1 MRVSTAQI
9 FQQGLDG
16 ILRQQGRL
24 NATQLQLSTGR
35 KINSPSDDPVGA
47 ARLQEIERAVQVQEV
62 YDRNVSRTRQRL
74 QVEESAIKDA
84 GNLIQRV
91 RELTVQAS
99 NAPLSDGDRGQI
111 AVELRQR
118 LDQLVALANTRDG
131 DGEFIF
137 AGAQAGTRPF
147 VNQGG
152 EITYQGDSIQR
163 ELSIGP
169 GITMRDG
176 DTGDKV
182 FMGIRDGNGVVS
194 AGQVAGN
201 TGSGYIAVENAVTRA
216 SYPSERLI
224 VEFTSDTEFDV
235 RNSDGDIVD
244 SFQGEIFSSGDP
256 IVLPNGVSFTLAT
269 VPEDPD
275 APVGPSAGDR
285 FSITVN
291 TDTNAVVEAG
301 QAADNTGEVQLA
313 INSAV
318 AAPGYDLGDY
328 RLEFDSEDT
337 FRIRDLGDGPGTAD
351 DFFLIPLDSAIGPDA
366 DDNTV
371 RAFESGEIISFNGVN
386 LTLRGNPAE
395 GDEFTVQPAQ
405 NQSVFATL
413 SDLIGALESGSGTP
427 ADAAVQRQGIDD
439 ALARLDRIE
448 TRFLE
453 VRSDIGGRL
462 NTLDSVE
469 DTIAEQSLSLETLV
483 SDIRDLDYA
492 EAITRLQKEL
502 VTLQAAQQSF
512 ARIQGL
518 SLFQFLR

>member
-1 MRVSTAQI
+1 MRISTAQI
-9 FQQGLDG
+9 YQQGLSG
-16 ILRQQGRL
+16 ILRQQSSL
-24 NATQLQLSTGR
+24 NQTQLQLSTGR

-47 ARLQEIERAVQVQEV
+47 ARLQTLERGVQSQEV

-74 QVEESAIKDA
+74 QVEESAIQSA
-84 GNLIQRV
+84 GELIQRV

-118 LDQLVALANTRDG
+118 LDQMVAIANTRDG

-137 AGAQAGTRPF
+137 AGAQAGTQPF
-147 VNQGG
+147 VREGG
-152 EITYQGDSIQR
+152 DIEYKGDSIQR

-194 AGQVAGN
+194 AGQADGN
-201 TGSGYIAVENAVTRA
+201 TGTGFVAVENAISVA
-216 SYPSERLI
+216 DYPSERYTVDFINGTQFNVLDGNGAQI
-224 VEFTSDTEFDV
+224 GPSQSYV
-235 RNSDGDIVD
+235 DGDTISLPPGPGGAEITLTGPATDDD
-244 SFQGEIFSSGDP
+244 SFA
-256 IVLPNGVSFTLAT
+256 VTLRTDNNEVVQAGL
-269 VPEDPD
+269 
-275 APVGPSAGDR
+275 GP
-285 FSITVN
+285 
-291 TDTNAVVEAG
+291 
-301 QAADNTGEVQLA
+301 DNTGNMEFSVTSA
-313 INSAV
+313 ISPAS
-318 AAPGYDLGDY
+318 YDRADY
-328 RLEFDSEDT
+328 SIEFVNEDSFVVLDNEGFRLLPT
-337 FRIRDLGDGPGTAD
+337 TGTD
-351 DFFLIPLDSAIGPDA
+351 PLDDGE
-366 DDNTV
+366 
-371 RAFESGEIISFNGVN
+371 RAFASGETISFNGVN
-386 LTLRGNPAE
+386 LTLRGNPE
-395 GDEFTVQPAQ
+395 VGDQFTVEPAA

-413 SDLIGALESGSGTP
+413 DDLIVALESGSGTP
-427 ADAAVQRQGIDD
+427 AEAAVQRQGIDD

-469 DTIAEQSLSLETLV
+469 ESIAEQSLSLETLV
-483 SDIRDLDYA
+483 SEVRDLDYA
-492 EAITRLQKEL
+492 EAITRLQQEL

-512 ARIQGL
+512 VRIQGL

>member
-137 AGAQAGTRPF
+137 AGAQAGIRPF
-147 VNQGG
+147 VNVDG
-152 EITYQGDSIQR
+152 EIAYQGDSIQR

-201 TGSGYIAVENAVTRA
+201 TGSGFIAVENAIDQAVYDGDT
-216 SYPSERLI
+216 YTIEFLDSERFVVRDGNGDL
-224 VEFTSDTEFDV
+224 VPGFDTLV
-235 RNSDGDIVD
+235 P
-244 SFQGEIFSSGDP
+244 DP
-256 IVLPNGVSFTLAT
+256 NDPDPANPTLPL
-269 VPEDPD
+269 VPEGVAYVP
-275 APVGPSAGDR
+275 GET
-285 FSITVN
+285 ITF
-291 TDTNAVVEAG
+291 DG
-301 QAADNTGEVQLA
+301 
-313 INSAV
+313 INV
-318 AAPGYDLGDY
+318 
-328 RLEFDSEDT
+328 
-337 FRIRDLGDGPGTAD
+337 
-351 DFFLIPLDSAIGPDA
+351 
-366 DDNTV
+366 
-371 RAFESGEIISFNGVN
+371 
-386 LTLRGNPAE
+386 TLRGSPEA
-395 GDEFTVQPAQ
+395 GDEFTVQPAA

-413 SDLIGALESGSGTP
+413 SDLIGALESSSGSP
-427 ADAAVQRQGIDD
+427 AQAAVQRQGIDD

-469 DTIAEQSLSLETLV
+469 NSIAEQSLSLETLT
-483 SDIRDLDYA
+483 SEIRDLDYA
-492 EAITRLQKEL
+492 EAITRLQQEL

-512 ARIQGL
+512 VRIQGL

>member
-131 DGEFIF
+131 DGEFVF

-147 VNQGG
+147 VNEGG
-152 EITYQGDSIQR
+152 EITYKGDSIQR

-194 AGQVAGN
+194 ARQDENIITGEAN
-201 TGSGYIAVENAVTRA
+201 SGSGYIAVENAIDQQAYINAGRDTYTIEFLDA
-216 SYPSERLI
+216 ERFVVRDGAGDLVAGFDDLI
-224 VEFTSDTEFDV
+224 D
-235 RNSDGDIVD
+235 
-244 SFQGEIFSSGDP
+244 
-256 IVLPNGVSFTLAT
+256 
-269 VPEDPD
+269 DPD
-275 APVGPSAGDR
+275 DPDTPPAQIPAGVAYTPGET
-285 FSITVN
+285 IT
-291 TDTNAVVEAG
+291 
-301 QAADNTGEVQLA
+301 
-313 INSAV
+313 
-318 AAPGYDLGDY
+318 
-328 RLEFDSEDT
+328 FD
-337 FRIRDLGDGPGTAD
+337 
-351 DFFLIPLDSAIGPDA
+351 
-366 DDNTV
+366 
-371 RAFESGEIISFNGVN
+371 GVN
-386 LTLRGNPAE
+386 VTLRGSPAE
-395 GDEFTVQPAQ
+395 GDAFTVQPAQ

-413 SDLIGALESGSGTP
+413 SDLIGALESGSATP